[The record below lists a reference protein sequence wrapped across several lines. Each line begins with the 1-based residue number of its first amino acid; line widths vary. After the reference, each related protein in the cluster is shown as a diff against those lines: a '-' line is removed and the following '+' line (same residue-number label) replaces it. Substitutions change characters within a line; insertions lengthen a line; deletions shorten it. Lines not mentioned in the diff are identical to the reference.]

1 MHTSDLFHKQPWSDG
16 LVNIY
21 DQLGVDY
28 YENKY
33 RWVLGGDGG
42 GGGDS
47 GEYDEPQAPEAYTKE
62 GGQKGGY
69 STAEEAMGFLG
80 GLTGARGTDQE
91 YADLRAAQA
100 ALEAGR
106 STFVNSR
113 GETQNLS
120 DGFHAPGDYL
130 SDKIKEFNE
139 NPSIAINPV
148 SLLTLPLKTNPVTLL
163 AGAAGSMVARKA
175 GVPDIIKAS
184 AKGGVEL
191 PMVQALKDQFTKDDG
206 YNLPEGT
213 TIMPIDYADG
223 GPVVPQGGIGNFYGR

>member
-42 GGGDS
+42 ADDGSS
-47 GEYDEPQAPEAYTKE
+47 GYHDAGLPELTPEAAKA
-62 GGQKGGY
+62 GGY
-69 STAEEAMGFLG
+69 QTAEQAHGFFG
-80 GLTGARGTDQE
+80 NLTGARGTDQE
-91 YADLRAAQA
+91 YADLSAAQA

-130 SDKIKEFNE
+130 QDKIKEFNE

-148 SLLTLPLKTNPVTLL
+148 SLLSLAAKSNPLTAV
-163 AGAAGSMVARKA
+163 AGAAGSMLARSQ
-175 GVPDIIKAS
+175 GVPDLVKVS

-191 PMVQALKDQFTKDDG
+191 PMVQALKDQFIKDDG
-206 YNLPEGT
+206 YNLPDGT
-213 TIMPIDYADG
+213 TIMPIEYADG
-223 GPVVPQGGIGNFYGR
+223 GLVVPQGGIGNFYGR